1 MERVNRYPQ
10 LSRYFRTT
18 QELADAGCMSRT
30 RAWQCLYGI
39 KDFTENEKRAIWNAI
54 IVKQN
59 HLECSGDFDKQF
71 RRLTA

>member
-1 MERVNRYPQ
+1 MERQNQYPQ
-10 LSRYFRTT
+10 LLRYFKTT
-18 QELADAGCMSRT
+18 KELADAGCMSRT

-54 IVKQN
+54 IVKE
-59 HLECSGDFDKQF
+59 HRLESPVDFDKQF